1 MWRRSM
7 KLSPDKPL
15 AELAYVRLL
24 AAATVEGRQYA
35 AGSELAVNEAS
46 ALALARRGLAEVL
59 AAPTPAPA
67 LGPDGRPPRRR

>member
-1 MWRRSM
+1 MR
-7 KLSPDKPL
+7 LSADKPL

-24 AAATVEGRQYA
+24 AAATVEGQLYD
-35 AGSELAVNEAS
+35 AGSELAVAEAS

-67 LGPDGRPPRRR
+67 LGPDGRPLLKRRR